1 MAALAPAGSMNKIVL
16 MYCTYRY
23 AALYEISY
31 GRKRTAEVTKG
42 LQGPMRMAKVT
53 GHRLRSQKSC

>member
-1 MAALAPAGSMNKIVL
+1 MVGRSREPEPLFMAALAPAGSMNKIVL

-31 GRKRTAEVTKG
+31 GRKRTAEVTEE
-42 LQGPMRMAKVT
+42 M
-53 GHRLRSQKSC
+53 LRSHEDG